1 MFLILAVEDEWLIE
15 ENVALREDEILKNI
29 PFTTRIGRNNSI
41 IIEDD
46 LGFTYRKGYAVKNAQ
61 HWTCSKRTRLK
72 CRAVLKTEGNIILLQ
87 RFEHNHSIYGWNSK
101 IKPILNHFSVC
112 SIRLPTDAIACNR
125 PYTLHPGKK
134 GKGVFLKDEWGYEYH
149 KDAKVKANGDTT
161 WFCWQRRR
169 LKCPVSVSVREDQI
183 IWQRREHNHAW
194 LD

>member
-87 RFEHNHSIYGWNSK
+87 RFEHKHSIY
-101 IKPILNHFSVC
+101 V
-112 SIRLPTDAIACNR
+112 
-125 PYTLHPGKK
+125 
-134 GKGVFLKDEWGYEYH
+134 
-149 KDAKVKANGDTT
+149 
-161 WFCWQRRR
+161 
-169 LKCPVSVSVREDQI
+169 
-183 IWQRREHNHAW
+183 
-194 LD
+194 